1 MEQLI
6 DFINKKL
13 NCKTIQETF
22 SLKKAKKNAKRKA
35 KKVGKT
41 VSRSAKA
48 ISKGKPGKA
57 LGEFNGKNKKQRR
70 KLRKQKRK
78 NRKDKLIGRKGEC
91 SHNYLMQQ
99 MTFNK
104 TYSKEGF
111 QSNEWTF
118 ADTYV
123 PSCDLE
129 PIPKLC
135 NETRRTA
142 INSLRNNE
150 ADAAAEALALAAARD
165 KAAKERKAEAARVVA
180 AAEAEMQRKR
190 QEKKKQLAKKNNN
203 GRGLFNSGY
212 RDEKY
217 NNAKNTVSKGI
228 SSGKRMVSKGISSGK
243 RMVSKG
249 ISSGKRTVSK
259 GISSG
264 KKTANKKVSAGKKA
278 AKSAGKKVWKKNKK
292 RFFQGW
298 RDKTEGFINRYIET
312 FKMEKYIKE
321 GLTTCPKPELDYI
334 GKWVS
339 DEDITKYEE
348 IILKSISKWR
358 KIYLKVATEVE
369 KNRNNIDESW
379 TEIDFWEASFKKC
392 FGINSTSDTIIEGTG
407 EQLWDYNV
415 GEETDI
421 YNTGYNNTRCSDLDD
436 YYNYIKKEESPESTE
451 DGKIYNITYQKDNNM
466 LTSPQITEDSGK
478 RKGLKDTFKK
488 LEKARSKIGV
498 RTNLSHPIS
507 TTECSIELDLMEKYV
522 VLMNLCLR
530 AKRADTILK
539 IRYITDAKD
548 TNDKYTKDL
557 YLKYRKEL
565 ATFPY
570 KVWINHDYF
579 ILNKI
584 SFQDVAGCLK
594 YVSEYSDENLIGP
607 NEGDGTDGNNRP
619 GILCLAANKYSRNE
633 ETLDSGGDGA
643 ELCEKY
649 IDGLDVDNIDFDGE
663 NAAETILKQA
673 LADKGN
679 CKNTISDNLVRDSDN
694 IWNPQSK
701 NINDQ
706 VRHSA
711 SKMFIID
718 HVFENELMW
727 YKCVLFILMCKE
739 GFKSSG
745 EASQVYAPIW
755 DIDTQY
761 KFIESNGSYVAETI
775 AKDKITSYEDIIAI
789 SPKIYHKND
798 LGEQTKYKFEGAS
811 LDLDN
816 RYKLTNDGLVE
827 KPGELEVDNNGKQE
841 ITDIEGNNQIIKRSA
856 WYCPLMSTQDWPWG
870 SPEMVCLL
878 VGGAPPFDTDGKG
891 FKYTVDGSVGAE
903 RPAYVPDGS
912 LESWKI
918 LLTFMEFAHPQ
929 IYNKRMAFE
938 EALESQL
945 TSSDPDVRN
954 LSGTSRKSKKI
965 KKKNMVADGI
975 AINAAE
981 AELVAITGNEYAF
994 EILNIISANRSYKL
1008 SSGVYEEGVIIPE
1021 SSLNV
1026 PLDGDTIVVWG
1037 KEGGERKPAI
1047 NIATEDF
1054 DYKNLYKNMSNAFE
1068 SYKVTTTYDDNNTV
1082 LNEKNKFIIDFMM
1095 KEHILNILKA
1105 LVDKGLEKRD
1115 SRALGDVLTNLLS
1128 LGYTNKDGFT
1138 NKECLNTKEKKN
1150 NNEGFTSFRE
1160 GRTDKGLFSDTFGV
1174 SKGTNVFKTLP
1185 AKKGE
1190 LFKVQKK
1197 DKWLD
1202 FIINGISYVSLVM
1215 LIGIVGGNLTVLT
1228 ELPKTGVNSLAN
1240 RIERLFPSTIHAHNN
1255 LNIDKSID
1263 PGSGLENWCAACDV
1277 SVQGQLL
1284 LKNWPEK
1291 IKDTS
1296 NMYMS
1301 AILIKFIESIKNIG
1315 ALKNFLIPIALL
1327 MSFYLKAPMFL
1338 AFFIALFA
1346 SVNHPHWMVYWSGLI
1361 PLMLINK
1368 ETIASIL
1375 GTKPMG
1381 AQQTRGLKIATGV
1394 LLLLGFVSTLG
1405 GYIGGFLGLAEYAKK
1420 KGEGM
1425 RKLFAKT
1432 GGGNG
1437 LEWIKKRFEKME
1449 SGNEEVAGELQKASS
1464 RNEDA
1469 QAMSNGLIMY
1479 FLSSIL
1485 KTLGITVNKGEKAGS
1500 SYLNIIK
1507 NVSQSEFAYLLS
1519 LGVTIIVFFFIG
1531 WWLAPLWGLGTTF
1544 LYSIYAQ
1551 LQIMILVLFGTLQP
1565 NEKQSKLEHI
1575 KKNKFSLTIM
1585 AIIMI
1590 TYSALKSLTPKTSKT
1605 VIGSMIGGLI
1615 LLLCCK

>member
-6 DFINKKL
+6 DLINKKL
-13 NCKTIQETF
+13 NYREGG
-22 SLKKAKKNAKRKA
+22 SWLKKQKKKQMRKA
-35 KKVGKT
+35 KKVGKQ
-41 VSRSAKA
+41 VSRNAA
-48 ISKGKPGKA
+48 DAQRGQFGKA
-57 LGEFNGKNKKQRR
+57 AGEFTGKNKKERR
-70 KLRKQKRK
+70 QLRKEKRK

-111 QSNEWTF
+111 QGNDWTF
-118 ADTYV
+118 VDTYV
-123 PSCDLE
+123 PSCDLA
-129 PIPKLC
+129 PKPTVC
-135 NETRRTA
+135 NDTRRIA

-150 ADAAAEALALAAARD
+150 ADAAAEALALAAARE
-165 KAAKERKAEAARVVA
+165 KAAKDIEAEAARVKA

-190 QEKKKQLAKKNNN
+190 EEKKKQLAKKNNN

-212 RDEKY
+212 RDKIY
-217 NNAKNTVSKGI
+217 NNTRNTVSKGI
-228 SSGKRMVSKGISSGK
+228 SSGKRM
-243 RMVSKG
+243 MSKG

-278 AKSAGKKVWKKNKK
+278 AKSAARKEWKKKKNKK
-292 RFFQGW
+292 YFFQGW

-321 GLTTCPKPELDYI
+321 GLTTCPKPELEYV

-348 IILKSISKWR
+348 TILKSISKWR
-358 KIYLKVATEVE
+358 KIYLKIAKNVE

-392 FGINSTSDTIIEGTG
+392 FGINSTSETIAEGIG
-407 EQLWDYNV
+407 AQLWDYNV

-421 YNTGYNNTRCSDLDD
+421 YDTGYNNTRCSDLDNV
-436 YYNYIKKEESPESTE
+436 YKYIKKEESPESTE
-451 DGKIYNITYQKDNNM
+451 DEKIYNISYQKDNNM

-478 RKGLKDTFKK
+478 RKGLKDTFEK
-488 LEKARSKIGV
+488 LEKARAKMGL

-539 IRYITDAKD
+539 IRYITDTKD

-579 ILNKI
+579 ILNKVT
-584 SFQDVAGCLK
+584 FQDVAGCLK

-619 GILCLAANKYSRNE
+619 GILCLAANKYSRDPA
-633 ETLDSGGDGA
+633 TLDSGGDGA

-649 IDGLDVDNIDFDGE
+649 INGLDVDNINFDGE

-679 CKNTISDNLVRDSDN
+679 CPNTISENLVRDSDN
-694 IWNPQSK
+694 IWNPQSLNA
-701 NINDQ
+701 NIEN
-706 VRHSA
+706 SA
-711 SKMFIID
+711 QRMFIID

-739 GFKSSG
+739 GFKSYTSQP
-745 EASQVYAPIW
+745 SQVYAPIW
-755 DIDTQY
+755 DIDTKY
-761 KFIESNGSYVAETI
+761 EFIATNGSYVAETI
-775 AKDKITSYEDIIAI
+775 AKDKITSYEDIISI
-789 SPKIYHKND
+789 LPKIYHKND
-798 LGEQTKYKFEGAS
+798 LGDPTDRKFQGS
-811 LDLDN
+811 LIDLAD
-816 RYKLTNDGLVE
+816 RYRLTNDALVE

-841 ITDIEGNNQIIKRSA
+841 ITDVEGNNQTIKRSA

-878 VGGAPPFDTDGKG
+878 VGGAPPFGVDGKG
-891 FKYTVDGSVGAE
+891 FKYIVDGSVGAE

-929 IYNKRMAFE
+929 IYNKRIAFE
-938 EALESQL
+938 EAIETQL
-945 TSSDPDVRN
+945 RSSDPAVRN
-954 LSGTSRKSKKI
+954 LSGMSRKRKKFEM
-965 KKKNMVADGI
+965 KNMVADGI

-981 AELVAITGNEYAF
+981 AESVAIKGTEYAF
-994 EILNIISANRSYKL
+994 EILNIISSNKSYTL
-1008 SSGVYEEGVIIPE
+1008 SSNVYEDGVIIPE
-1021 SSLNV
+1021 SSLNI
-1026 PLDGDTIVVWG
+1026 PLTGDTIVVWG
-1037 KEGGERKPAI
+1037 EKGGERKPASD
-1047 NIATEDF
+1047 IAILQF

-1068 SYKVTTTYDDNNTV
+1068 SYKVTTTYDDDNNV
-1082 LNEKNKFIIDFMM
+1082 LNKKNKFIINFMM

-1105 LVDKGLEKRD
+1105 LLDKGLEKRE
-1115 SRALGDVLTNLLS
+1115 SGALGDVLTNLFS
-1128 LGYTNKDGFT
+1128 LGYTNQDGFT
-1138 NKECLNTKEKKN
+1138 NKEGLKTKEKKD

-1160 GRTDKGLFSDTFGV
+1160 GQTDKGLFSDTFGV
-1174 SKGTNVFKTLP
+1174 SKGNNVLKSLT
-1185 AKKGE
+1185 AKKSE

-1197 DKWLD
+1197 DNWLD
-1202 FIINGISYVSLVM
+1202 FIINGISYVALVM
-1215 LIGIVGGNLTVLT
+1215 LIGIVGGNLNVLS
-1228 ELPKTGVNSLAN
+1228 ELPKTGVDSLAN
-1240 RIERLFPSTIHAHNN
+1240 RIERLFPSTIHADNK

-1263 PGSGLENWCAACDV
+1263 PGSGIENWCAACDV
-1277 SVQGQLL
+1277 TVQGELL

-1301 AILIKFIESIKNIG
+1301 AILIKFIESIKDLG
-1315 ALKNFLIPIALL
+1315 AFKNFLIPIALL
-1327 MSFYLKAPMFL
+1327 ILFYLKAPMFL

-1361 PLMLINK
+1361 PLMLINR

-1381 AQQTRGLKIATGV
+1381 NKQASSLKIWTGS
-1394 LLLLGFVSTLG
+1394 LLLAGFISTLG
-1405 GYIGGFLGLAEYAKK
+1405 GYVGSFGMAKQDSKTGGAKGSLGKAAEWARAGGPFGKLASDHKEVEGDLQNAASRSEDAAAMNNGIIMYAIHRAWIAAGWTVK
-1420 KGEGM
+1420 KGEEGGS
-1425 RKLFAKT
+1425 LFFRV
-1432 GGGNG
+1432 
-1437 LEWIKKRFEKME
+1437 LR
-1449 SGNEEVAGELQKASS
+1449 
-1464 RNEDA
+1464 D
-1469 QAMSNGLIMY
+1469 
-1479 FLSSIL
+1479 
-1485 KTLGITVNKGEKAGS
+1485 
-1500 SYLNIIK
+1500 
-1507 NVSQSEFAYLLS
+1507 VSQSQFAYLIS
-1519 LGVTIIVFFFIG
+1519 LGVTIIVFLFIG

-1565 NEKQSKLEHI
+1565 DEKQSKLEHLR
-1575 KKNKFSLTIM
+1575 KNKFSLTIM

-1590 TYSALKSLTPKTSKT
+1590 TYSALKSLTPNTSKT
-1605 VIGSMIGGLI
+1605 VIGSMIGGLV
-1615 LLLCCK
+1615 LLLCCQ